1 MRARV
6 FTKFFL
12 LEITLYNTTPVRL
25 PGCQASILK
34 SVHLLL
40 ISIRTNIYTNMTMER
55 VVLSVKYSSIKGLK
69 ESFQKWYA
77 EVSRENNTYLEDV
90 LCKMISSLKGC
101 TYIMTR
107 IQKSGHIVIEK
118 FA

>member
-6 FTKFFL
+6 FTKFFF

-40 ISIRTNIYTNMTMER
+40 ISMTMER
-55 VVLSVKYSSIKGLK
+55 AVLSVKYSSIKGLK